1 MGQHLRNKE
10 KIFIEID
17 TTELSSA
24 QIRAI
29 KTLNHML
36 THVLTTVEEGEYF
49 DGSAETMRICASL
62 IKQAKFISGF
72 DDENIPYA
80 QQALEYSIDVLQEHM
95 TSAKVVTYDN

>member
-1 MGQHLRNKE
+1 MGQHLKNKE
-10 KIFIEID
+10 KVFIEID

-62 IKQAKFISGF
+62 IKQAKFIQAFQG
-72 DDENIPYA
+72 DDIPYS

-95 TSAKVVTYDN
+95 TKARIVTYDN